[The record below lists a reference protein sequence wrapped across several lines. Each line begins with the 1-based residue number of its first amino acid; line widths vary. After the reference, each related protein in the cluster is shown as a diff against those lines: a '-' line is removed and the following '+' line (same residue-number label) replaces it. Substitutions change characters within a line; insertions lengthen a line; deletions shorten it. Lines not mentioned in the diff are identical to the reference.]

1 MKHLTGTASEK
12 VAAPAERCLAF
23 LAAVDEYPRWHP
35 EVVRDVQVLDRDEHA
50 RPLRA
55 RATLHV
61 AVGPLVRDFRLV
73 LAVTVDP
80 PVVKLTRLPNEPSDE
95 ERLAILWR
103 IREDGAASA
112 IDLQLDAMLSVPRLL
127 PPGGGGELIA
137 HGLVSAR

>member
-1 MKHLTGTASEK
+1 MKDLTGAASGT
-12 VAAPAERCLAF
+12 VAATTDRCIDF
-23 LAAVDEYPRWHP
+23 LAAVDDYSRWYP
-35 EVVRDVQVLDRDEHA
+35 EVVRDVQVLDRDERA

-61 AVGPLVRDFRLV
+61 SVGPLVRDFRLV

-112 IDLQLDAMLSVPRLL
+112 IDLQLHAMLSVPRPL
-127 PPGGGGELIA
+127 PLGGVGAPLA
-137 HGLVSAR
+137 ARVVAA